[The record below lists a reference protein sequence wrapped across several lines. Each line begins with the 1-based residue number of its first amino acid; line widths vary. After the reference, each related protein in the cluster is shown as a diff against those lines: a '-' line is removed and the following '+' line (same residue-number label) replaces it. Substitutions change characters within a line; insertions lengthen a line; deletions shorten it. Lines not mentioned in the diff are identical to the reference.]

1 MVNTFLNISP
11 KNYPLSVLKAKI
23 LAYDKKLFA
32 AEELIRDQLL
42 RRNNDPY
49 LWLYLSEVQRDSKN
63 VVGYHQSRAEFYLL
77 LGQYEDAL
85 NQLQFALKLT
95 ESNFQVSE
103 SIMTKINTTRK
114 SIEGQ
119 RGR

>member
-1 MVNTFLNISP
+1 MC
-11 KNYPLSVLKAKI
+11 
-23 LAYDKKLFA
+23 
-32 AEELIRDQLL
+32 IRD
-42 RRNNDPY
+42 R
-49 LWLYLSEVQRDSKN
+49 
-63 VVGYHQSRAEFYLL
+63 FYLL